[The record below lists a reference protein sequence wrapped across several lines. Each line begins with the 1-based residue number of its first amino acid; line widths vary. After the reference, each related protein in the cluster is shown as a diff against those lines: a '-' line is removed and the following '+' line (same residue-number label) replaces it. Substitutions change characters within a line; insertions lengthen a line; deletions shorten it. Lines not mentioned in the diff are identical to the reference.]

1 MLGRD
6 ETNQFYAFRKYLLPS
21 SLGVIL
27 VCISKITDS
36 FQISKHRS
44 GAGANNVIEQSVL
57 GVPSQ
62 GKHIRS
68 SYISWPADRELMLC
82 SSWPTKAK
90 GTIKGFLYSKTC
102 INISPE
108 ENNTL
113 KGGEKNVNGHNPPR
127 KKKNSEKNNN
137 IKIDTTR
144 KNYFEFKF
152 NPTEEES
159 YKDDAI
165 GSMTMQQIIFS
176 PSASLSFDIYVS
188 KPLYVPSLFPFT
200 SYIK

>member
-1 MLGRD
+1 
-6 ETNQFYAFRKYLLPS
+6 
-21 SLGVIL
+21 
-27 VCISKITDS
+27 
-36 FQISKHRS
+36 
-44 GAGANNVIEQSVL
+44 
-57 GVPSQ
+57 
-62 GKHIRS
+62 
-68 SYISWPADRELMLC
+68 MLC
-82 SSWPTKAK
+82 SSCSTNAK
-90 GTIKGFLYSKTC
+90 GTIKGFMYSKTC

-113 KGGEKNVNGHNPPR
+113 KGGENKVNGHNPPR
-127 KKKNSEKNNN
+127 KKYDGNNN

-176 PSASLSFDIYVS
+176 PAAPLSFDIYVS
-188 KPLYVPSLFPFT
+188 KPLYVPSLFPFL
-200 SYIK
+200 SCKIIVNLL